1 MNSRHQGTP
10 KIMSTPHII
19 GWGHTP
25 FGKLDNLD
33 LEQLIR
39 DAALPA
45 IASAGLEPADIDGI
59 FVGHFNGGF
68 VRQDFSASLVAVAI
82 PEFRHTP
89 AVRMENACATGSAAI
104 WAALDALASG
114 RMKRALVVGFE
125 TMNTLPGAQIGET
138 LLRCS

>member
-1 MNSRHQGTP
+1 
-10 KIMSTPHII
+10 MSTPHII

-25 FGKLDNLD
+25 FGKLDNLE

-125 TMNTLPGAQIGET
+125 TMNTLPGAQILEDW
-138 LLRCS
+138 LKALAN